1 MRSKEINACRHRMMS
16 AVGREYR
23 CVLHTRKTSFGL
35 PFSCN
40 ARIYER
46 ADSERDPSGWSE
58 LLIRIVESYLHY
70 VSIVDSSLLAIQ
82 YFAPISWR
90 IFLAS
95 QEDVGEGEPYVLNR
109 VDTPS

>member
-1 MRSKEINACRHRMMS
+1 MRGSKKEQILNESHPD
-16 AVGREYR
+16 G
-23 CVLHTRKTSFGL
+23 
-35 PFSCN
+35 
-40 ARIYER
+40 
-46 ADSERDPSGWSE
+46 SE